1 VSGAVR
7 TTLAALA
14 LTGAAASAAPAP
26 PPPVTL
32 AGATARVAAGA
43 TATVPVTVRT
53 AAVPRRADVM
63 LLLDTSTSMTLQL
76 PSIRAQVAD
85 AVRHLQAGGI
95 DLRVGLAL
103 AGTSPV
109 KYHNTVAGQRSP
121 YGDPHNADPAA
132 DPDNPAYRPPV
143 LFRRVLPVS
152 PVPAFL
158 AALGTAT
165 PEVLPSSG
173 DTAAMFDRLQSQL
186 LGAEQLLTGSGFA
199 GSPDDRFQDAV
210 APGQVAGWRADGDV
224 ARFLVSVTDQE
235 FAAPD
240 GTPSF
245 ATVTEA
251 LVAQR
256 VRHVG
261 LMVMDYAP
269 GVADLARLSL
279 ATGTYVPAAGLRC
292 GGFLGDEVVPGGAP
306 FVCNTTRTALAIET
320 AVRAVPHDVPF
331 ALTSTSTDPVLR
343 GLTGA
348 RQTVDGRTAS
358 TVRAGA
364 VVSCPN
370 VPVASRHV
378 IPVTASYGS
387 GSATGTVTVL
397 CAAAIAAPVVI
408 DDPPVGAVPPPD
420 PAPVAV
426 APVPVAPAP
435 PAPVVNPNVQPA
447 GNTAP
452 RAAADTQEETEV
464 ETAEERVDDPGV
476 AAWLAAAAL
485 MTGAAAAYARR
496 TAAALQVAKA
506 RTGTRGRRP

>member
-1 VSGAVR
+1 MSGAVR

-14 LTGAAASAAPAP
+14 VTGAVASAAPAP

-32 AGATARVAAGA
+32 TGATARVPAGA
-43 TATVPVTVRT
+43 TATVPLTVRT
-53 AAVPRRADVM
+53 GPVPRRADVM
-63 LLLDTSTSMTLQL
+63 LLLDTSTSMTLPL
-76 PSIRAQVAD
+76 PSVRAQVAD
-85 AVRHLQAGGI
+85 AVRHLQAEGI

-109 KYHNTVAGQRSP
+109 KYHDTAAGQQSP

-158 AALGTAT
+158 AALATVT

-173 DTAAMFDRLQSQL
+173 DTALVFDRLQAQL
-186 LGAEQLLTGSGFA
+186 LGVEQLLTGSGYA

-210 APGQVAGWRADGDV
+210 APGQVAGWRAGGDV

-235 FAAPD
+235 YAAPD
-240 GTPSF
+240 GTPPLSK
-245 ATVTEA
+245 VTEA
-251 LVAQR
+251 LAAQR

-269 GVADLARLSL
+269 GVADLSKLSL
-279 ATGTYVPAAGLRC
+279 ATGTFMPPSGLRC

-306 FVCNTTRTALAIET
+306 FVCNSTRTALAIET

-331 ALTSTSTDPVLR
+331 ALSSTSADPVLR
-343 GLTGA
+343 GLVGA
-348 RQTVDGRTAS
+348 KQTVDGRAAS
-358 TVRAGA
+358 TVRAG
-364 VVSCPN
+364 VVVACPN
-370 VPVASRHV
+370 VPVATKHV
-378 IPVTASYGS
+378 IPVTASYGP

-397 CAAAIAAPVVI
+397 CAAAVAAPVVV
-408 DDPPVGAVPPPD
+408 DDSPVGVVPPPA
-420 PAPVAV
+420 APPVVA

-435 PAPVVNPNVQPA
+435 PGPPGPPNPNAQPA
-447 GNTAP
+447 NNTAP
-452 RAAADTQEETEV
+452 RAAADTQEDTEV
-464 ETAEERVDDPGV
+464 QTAEERVEDPGV

-496 TAAALQVAKA
+496 TATALQTAKA
-506 RTGTRGRRP
+506 RAKR